1 MLKKIL
7 PLIFILYFNIFA
19 QSYNIHLVKYG
30 KFNNYPNITINE
42 IINTIFANVKWEE
55 IVGVD
60 NNKYVNM
67 ITDTESQKF
76 ILQFRILDNRWY
88 INAAE
93 LNDEPYNI
101 SNIEEEL
108 YNLYQESINEQK
120 NNHNQ
125 NLNLTDSQFISLVK
139 DNYFSSHRD
148 VKVGDIMTAV
158 FDNVRWEKI
167 RGVDGN
173 DYVNMNAYS
182 DNEKIIIQFK
192 IIDMYSWELNAIE
205 IGGIAYSTENIDDKL
220 YDMYKKRS
228 SNYYM
233 PSDDNLNN
241 NYYSYKNNN
250 QNNNNLNNNYNK
262 PNNNQNFNNNNLN
275 DNPDIKKNNLSYR
288 VNIVRNNY
296 FLPHRDATIGEIID
310 TVFSKLGYDV
320 KWEDNNNYVTVNIS
334 SANNKWKSV
343 LKFKIEN
350 NNSNLID
357 AQINGEKYNIETIKN
372 DLYSSY
378 LETKKQYRQLIK
390 D

>member
-7 PLIFILYFNIFA
+7 TLIFILCLNSFA
-19 QSYNIHLVKYG
+19 QSYNIYLIKYSNFD
-30 KFNNYPNITINE
+30 KYPNVTINE
-42 IINTIFANVKWEE
+42 IIDAIFDNVKWEDIE
-55 IVGVD
+55 GIDG
-60 NNKYVNM
+60 NKYVNM
-67 ITDTESQKF
+67 ITDTPSQKF
-76 ILQFRILDNRWY
+76 ILQFRIINNDWY

-108 YNLYQESINEQK
+108 YNLYQK
-120 NNHNQ
+120 NMNKKNQNNNTQ
-125 NLNLTDSQFISLVK
+125 NLNLTDSQFINLVK

-148 VKVGDIMTAV
+148 VKIGDIMKTI
-158 FDNVRWEKI
+158 FDNVKWEKI
-167 RGVDGN
+167 DGVDGN

-182 DNEKIIIQFK
+182 DNEKVIIQFR

-205 IGGIAYSTENIDDKL
+205 IDGVAYSIDNIDNKL
-220 YDMYKKRS
+220 YELYKKHN
-228 SNYYM
+228 NYK
-233 PSDDNLNN
+233 PNQNNNNENQNN
-241 NYYSYKNNN
+241 NYYKPNYHKPNNN
-250 QNNNNLNNNYNK
+250 AGLNNNNLNNNQYT
-262 PNNNQNFNNNNLN
+262 
-275 DNPDIKKNNLSYR
+275 ISYR

-320 KWEDNNNYVTVNIS
+320 KWEDDNNYVFVNIV

-343 LKFKIEN
+343 LKFKIQ
-350 NNSNLID
+350 NNSTDLIY
-357 AQINGEKYNIETIKN
+357 AEVNGEKYNIETIKN

-378 LETKKQYRQLIK
+378 IETKKQYGQLIK